1 MAISFSSQ
9 CSHVSNQHWR
19 GSGAEFVGILPSCHC
34 KRDAVGSCY
43 GTPAMF
49 FWKTPCA
56 FEKLPHF
63 LHLALKPA
71 ANLRNTYNITPP
83 NYGPVSGVIEML
95 TYLFFFLLLPF
106 SHKCPI
112 DTAHVQ
118 TLRDEKEARLISP
131 WLLSSSFGENDV
143 FKSFFTTRLIEK
155 LHKPAWRDILP
166 TMGRR
171 AVLLFEPCVKSV
183 CVCVRAHLWL
193 CVHLFSKCCES
204 EDHQGQWFY

>member
-1 MAISFSSQ
+1 MFNLHTPVVHSKWLHFFFKAWYAVAISFSSQ
-9 CSHVSNQHWR
+9 CSHVSYQHWR

-95 TYLFFFLLLPF
+95 TYLFFFFTFAIF
-106 SHKCPI
+106 SQVLDRYCTCANSQRWEGSEV
-112 DTAHVQ
+112 D
-118 TLRDEKEARLISP
+118 
-131 WLLSSSFGENDV
+131 LSLAAF
-143 FKSFFTTRLIEK
+143 III
-155 LHKPAWRDILP
+155 WRKW
-166 TMGRR
+166 
-171 AVLLFEPCVKSV
+171 CV
-183 CVCVRAHLWL
+183 
-193 CVHLFSKCCES
+193 
-204 EDHQGQWFY
+204 